1 MEAVRWMF
9 FLDLPH
15 NQPTWRGSLNLSAQ
29 SGPDLTSY
37 LPPAPKVYYPNN
49 YRFLSK
55 EDYLSFRDHLER
67 CYVRTGE
74 TNSLS

>member
-15 NQPTWRGSLNLSAQ
+15 NQPT
-29 SGPDLTSY
+29 Y

>member
-1 MEAVRWMF
+1 MF

-15 NQPTWRGSLNLSAQ
+15 NQPT
-29 SGPDLTSY
+29 Y

-55 EDYLSFRDHLER
+55 HDYISFRDHLER

-74 TNSLS
+74 TNSLP